1 MCSGY
6 VPSKANY
13 KSAANVIAGS
23 VSRLQTKHPDA
34 PVITVGDFNTCTL
47 NGVLPSFQQ
56 HVTCPT
62 RHNKTID
69 LCYSSVDDAYISQC
83 LPPMGLEHHNIL
95 HLLSK
100 YRQKLKRVPPVKT
113 HVKVWFTDAVEQQKG
128 CYACI
133 DWDVFFEGT
142 HDIYE
147 GADIL
152 TDYVKFCQDSSQKR
166 LSLCI
171 LTQNTA
177 SHRV

>member
-83 LPPMGLEHHNIL
+83 LPPMGREHHNIL

-113 HVKVWFTDAVEQQKG
+113 HVKVWFTDAVEQQKD
-128 CYACI
+128 CYACT
-133 DWDVFFEGT
+133 DWDVFFEGI

-152 TDYVKFCQDSSQKR
+152 TDYVKFCQDSIIPEKTVTVYPNNCAQ
-166 LSLCI
+166 C
-171 LTQNTA
+171 
-177 SHRV
+177 